1 MHLLYV
7 SHHCQKVP
15 STNPQPYI
23 SVQPPLQ
30 YSQDTAAAAAA
41 AAASIECIVVK
52 RETFTDSQLL
62 LGVQPCGGE
71 PGSEPQIDVYE
82 ETVSSFDMATKFRGA
97 VDNLLISLK
106 YPF

>member
-52 RETFTDSQLL
+52 RETFTDSLL
-62 LGVQPCGGE
+62 HNN
-71 PGSEPQIDVYE
+71 II
-82 ETVSSFDMATKFRGA
+82 KFPRKK
-97 VDNLLISLK
+97 DTNMT
-106 YPF
+106 